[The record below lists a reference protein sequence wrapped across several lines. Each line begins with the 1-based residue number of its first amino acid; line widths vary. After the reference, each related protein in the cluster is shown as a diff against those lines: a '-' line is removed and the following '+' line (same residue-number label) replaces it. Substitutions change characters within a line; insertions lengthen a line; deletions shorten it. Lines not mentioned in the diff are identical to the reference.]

1 MGYSGSV
8 GLCTVV
14 WILSGFISS
23 LSAMC
28 VAELSTVVPKSGGA
42 YAYFFAAYADL
53 HQFFGPLPSFLYM
66 WVILLI
72 NTPCSLALTSM
83 IFASYVYG
91 TFRPLVTEEFNSHYE
106 TILKDILGISVL
118 LAVGIMN
125 YFSTKSYSYMQNYFT
140 VSKMFGCLYVILGGL
155 YMVVT
160 GKGKPVQ
167 FTFDGSKITLDS
179 LVMAFYYGIYTY
191 NGWSSVAGVTEEI
204 KKPDKNILRS
214 VILSLA
220 TLTVLFVMMN
230 YAYLTAMSI
239 PDFILSDA
247 VAVDFGNEVFGRGKI
262 IISVFV
268 AMSLIGSSL
277 STVFYSSRLWFAA
290 ARNGQ
295 VAEFLSY
302 IHKKRMTPTPAVIVE
317 VGLALIFF
325 LLGRS
330 IVDLIK
336 LIAYLIW
343 IFNTL
348 TMITV
353 YVLRYRQPLAN
364 RPHKVL
370 LVVPALVATVYT
382 VMTVVPLITQPP
394 TRYIVSALLVLLG
407 IVFYYPFVFRQ
418 RPAMSK
424 VSDKL
429 SRFIQDILHVEP
441 QTAE

>member
-1 MGYSGSV
+1 
-8 GLCTVV
+8 
-14 WILSGFISS
+14 
-23 LSAMC
+23 
-28 VAELSTVVPKSGGA
+28 
-42 YAYFFAAYADL
+42 
-53 HQFFGPLPSFLYM
+53 
-66 WVILLI
+66 
-72 NTPCSLALTSM
+72 
-83 IFASYVYG
+83 
-91 TFRPLVTEEFNSHYE
+91 
-106 TILKDILGISVL
+106 
-118 LAVGIMN
+118 
-125 YFSTKSYSYMQNYFT
+125 
-140 VSKMFGCLYVILGGL
+140 
-155 YMVVT
+155 
-160 GKGKPVQ
+160 
-167 FTFDGSKITLDS
+167 
-179 LVMAFYYGIYTY
+179 
-191 NGWSSVAGVTEEI
+191 
-204 KKPDKNILRS
+204 
-214 VILSLA
+214 
-220 TLTVLFVMMN
+220 MMN